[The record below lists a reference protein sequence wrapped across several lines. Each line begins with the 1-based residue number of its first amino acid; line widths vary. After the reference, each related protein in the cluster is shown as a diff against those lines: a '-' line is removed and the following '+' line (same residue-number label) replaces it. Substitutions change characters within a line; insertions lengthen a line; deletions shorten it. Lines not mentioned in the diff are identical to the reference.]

1 LEGKEGPNFILIYN
15 YLIDKM
21 SDTSKECPKCGAILE
36 TEVTFC
42 PLCGTP
48 QKKIKT
54 SKDPTITAILSFII
68 TGLGQV
74 YLGHYV
80 RGIILFMISASI
92 LLLLPMYSDN
102 SQMNF
107 MAILVIGFIATYDA
121 YILAKK
127 T

>member
-1 LEGKEGPNFILIYN
+1 
-15 YLIDKM
+15 M
-21 SDTSKECPKCGAILE
+21 SDTSNECPKCGAILE

-54 SKDPTITAILSFII
+54 RKDPNIAAILSFII

-80 RGIILFMISASI
+80 RGIILFVISASTVF
-92 LLLLPMYSDN
+92 LLPRYSDN
-102 SQMNF
+102 SQLNF
-107 MAILVIGFIATYDA
+107 IAILVVGIIATYDA
-121 YILAKK
+121 YRLAQK